1 MKKLIDIVARL
12 RAPDGCSW
20 DRKQTHVS
28 LIPYLLEEA
37 WEVIDEI
44 QQEKSDASLKEEL
57 GDLLLQ
63 IVLHAQI
70 AGESNRFTMDDI
82 VDAISD
88 KMVQRHPHVFQR
100 NNKNLSDKELTNQWH
115 EIKAREKKRKSI
127 NEGIPVGAPALMN
140 ALTIS
145 KRAASLGFDWE
156 TPGDVVLKVEEE
168 LEEVRHE
175 MKESNVEKLEEE
187 IGDLLFTITNLARVH
202 KINPELA
209 LKKGNDKFM
218 RRFAVVEKA
227 IVEAREKGE
236 TLSLDEMQSYWET
249 TK

>member
-70 AGESNRFTMDDI
+70 AGESNRFTMD
-82 VDAISD
+82 
-88 KMVQRHPHVFQR
+88 
-100 NNKNLSDKELTNQWH
+100 
-115 EIKAREKKRKSI
+115 
-127 NEGIPVGAPALMN
+127 
-140 ALTIS
+140 
-145 KRAASLGFDWE
+145 
-156 TPGDVVLKVEEE
+156 
-168 LEEVRHE
+168 
-175 MKESNVEKLEEE
+175 
-187 IGDLLFTITNLARVH
+187 
-202 KINPELA
+202 
-209 LKKGNDKFM
+209 
-218 RRFAVVEKA
+218 
-227 IVEAREKGE
+227 
-236 TLSLDEMQSYWET
+236 
-249 TK
+249 